1 MQDDLLVVGFDLE
14 TRREV
19 HVAERPPEQ
28 WKRLG
33 YGGTGQLVC
42 FYCFHGFE
50 AASGT
55 RVSLV
60 TRGRLGGSSPLER
73 HPGSCSRRRTPRW

>member
-1 MQDDLLVVGFDLE
+1 MKGRGMVQDDLLVVGFDLE

-19 HVAERPPEQ
+19 HIAEGPPER

-42 FYCFHGFE
+42 FLLFP
-50 AASGT
+50 
-55 RVSLV
+55 
-60 TRGRLGGSSPLER
+60 RLSRPPWA
-73 HPGSCSRRRTPRW
+73 PGCRW